1 MNRSQVIAGRVLDIT
16 PGSLSDADFE
26 QLARLIF
33 DYAGCAYSGTAQPA
47 GRGMRAWA
55 RTYTGAGQAGLLAAG
70 GRVPPAIAALV
81 NGTAGHCYELDD
93 THDATLSHP
102 GAVVISAALAVA
114 AETGSSGVDVMAAIA
129 AGYEAMTRIGAAA
142 NPLNVIEFGFHPT
155 ALFGCFGAAA
165 AAAKL
170 HGLDADKL
178 LCAWGHCLSLAS
190 GSTQFADE
198 SLGTDTKRTHAGY
211 AAHQGVLAVEFSL
224 NGVEAP
230 RRAIDGKYGFI
241 HLHGRDPRPEVLDQP
256 APTLAIHEISMKPYA
271 CCRQFH
277 SAIDALRVT
286 TADFTKVDRIKGIII
301 RGPRILKD
309 QHMQMRP
316 ESSMAAQYSLPYVV
330 GATLAY
336 GPSRHDAFA
345 VENLQDRGIL
355 DWADIVKVEYDEEL
369 QSVFPEHFGTE
380 VEITFDDGSAA
391 TDRILDSR
399 GTPALPLSWEQIA
412 EKASSLAQDIRP
424 GLDMDGLQ
432 SAVRGLRAAPNIN
445 ALDMVLSADG
455 AARVDAGAAD

>member
-1 MNRSQVIAGRVLDIT
+1 M
-16 PGSLSDADFE
+16 
-26 QLARLIF
+26 
-33 DYAGCAYSGTAQPA
+33 
-47 GRGMRAWA
+47 
-55 RTYTGAGQAGLLAAG
+55 
-70 GRVPPAIAALV
+70 
-81 NGTAGHCYELDD
+81 
-93 THDATLSHP
+93 
-102 GAVVISAALAVA
+102 
-114 AETGSSGVDVMAAIA
+114 
-129 AGYEAMTRIGAAA
+129 
-142 NPLNVIEFGFHPT
+142 
-155 ALFGCFGAAA
+155 
-165 AAAKL
+165 
-170 HGLDADKL
+170 
-178 LCAWGHCLSLAS
+178 
-190 GSTQFADE
+190 
-198 SLGTDTKRTHAGY
+198 
-211 AAHQGVLAVEFSL
+211 EFSL